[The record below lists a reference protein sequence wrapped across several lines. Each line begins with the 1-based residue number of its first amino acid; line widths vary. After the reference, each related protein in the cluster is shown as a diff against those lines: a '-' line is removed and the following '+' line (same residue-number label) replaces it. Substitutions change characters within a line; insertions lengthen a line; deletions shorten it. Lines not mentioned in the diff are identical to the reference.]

1 MALYT
6 DDSIDRVRQAADI
19 VEIVSAKSELKRS
32 GRQYMGICP
41 FHDERSPS
49 LSVDPENK
57 VFHCFGCGEGG
68 DLFRFVE
75 LAEGVDFRGAV
86 EFLSDRYAVPLELT
100 DEDPRSAE
108 KRKRR
113 ERLLELLERTA
124 AFYVRN
130 FWESDEAADS
140 RAYMAGRGLDEAML
154 REFRVGYAPSA
165 WDRVL
170 VASREAG
177 YSEAELID
185 SGLVARNEKGN
196 IYDRFRRRITFPLCD
211 PRGRVLGFGA
221 RAVGADQKP
230 KYLNSSDNAVFH
242 KGRNVYA
249 ADLARSAAAKAGEVI
264 LCEGYT
270 DVIAMHQADLRNT
283 VGLMGTALTD
293 DQVGALAR
301 LAPTVILALDADSA
315 GQEAMVRAAGV
326 AAGKGLELRVLSLPA
341 GSDPADLIE
350 ANGPDRIRQLA
361 SESVPFVRFR
371 VDLELARGDL
381 STAEGKDR
389 VVAALAPVLAPLGP
403 GAQRDELYELVAE
416 RLGVTAAK
424 LGEWLRRPAVAVPQE
439 PRSTPS
445 ETSPAFRPA
454 PPTGPSVIDPA
465 SRIERAFLVQ
475 CIALPSE
482 GRDALAQ
489 MDLDADLTNPSFRR
503 IAALL
508 ASSTPGEELAAPA
521 GDEELGPVLAELQVR
536 ATQANASAAALGA
549 ERLRLELARTE
560 REIGAAKSS
569 GGDLVGLVER
579 REALRA
585 QIERQVEATLD
596 QSRSVD

>member
-49 LSVDPENK
+49 FSVDPENK

-75 LAEGVDFRGAV
+75 LTEGVDFRGAV
-86 EFLSDRYAVPLELT
+86 EFLSDRYSVPLELT

-130 FWESDEAADS
+130 FWEGEEAAES
-140 RAYMAGRGLDEAML
+140 RAYMAERGLDEAML

-170 VASREAG
+170 VAAREAG
-177 YSEAELID
+177 YSEAELLEA
-185 SGLVARNEKGN
+185 GLVARNEKGN
-196 IYDRFRRRITFPLCD
+196 VYDRFRRRITFPLCD

-270 DVIAMHQADLRNT
+270 DVIAMHQAGLRNC

-293 DQVGALAR
+293 EQVAALAR

-326 AAGKGLELRVLSLPA
+326 AAGKGLELRVLALP
-341 GSDPADLIE
+341 GGGDPADLIE
-350 ANGPDRIRQLA
+350 AKGPDFVRELA
-361 SESVPFVRFR
+361 GASVPFVRFR
-371 VDLELARGDL
+371 VDLELERGDL

-389 VVAALAPVLAPLGP
+389 TVAALAPVMKPLRP
-403 GAQRDELYELVAE
+403 GAQRDELYELAAE

-424 LGEWLRRPAVAVPQE
+424 LSEWLKSPALPAVDERRP
-439 PRSTPS
+439 TPS
-445 ETSPAFRPA
+445 GEPEAPATA
-454 PPTGPSVIDPA
+454 PPRGPSVVDPA

-475 CIALPSE
+475 CIALPEE
-482 GRDALAQ
+482 GREALAA
-489 MDLDADLTNPSFRR
+489 MDIEADLTNPSFRR
-503 IAALL
+503 IATLL
-508 ASSTPGEELAAPA
+508 AAGQAGEEPAVPA
-521 GDEELGPVLAELQVR
+521 GDEDLGPVLAELQVR
-536 ATQANASAAALGA
+536 AAQANASVAALGA

-560 REIGAAKSS
+560 REIAAAKGS

-596 QSRSVD
+596 QSRAAD

>member
-49 LSVDPENK
+49 FSVDPENK

-75 LAEGVDFRGAV
+75 LTEGVDFRGAV
-86 EFLSDRYAVPLELT
+86 EFLSDRYSVPLELT

-130 FWESDEAADS
+130 FWEGEEAAES
-140 RAYMAGRGLDEAML
+140 RAYMAERGLDEAML

-177 YSEAELID
+177 YSEAELLEA
-185 SGLVARNEKGN
+185 GLVARNEKGN
-196 IYDRFRRRITFPLCD
+196 VYDRFRRRITFPLCD

-270 DVIAMHQADLRNT
+270 DVIAMHQAGLRNC

-293 DQVGALAR
+293 EQVAALAR

-326 AAGKGLELRVLSLPA
+326 AAGKGLELRVLALPG

-350 ANGPDRIRQLA
+350 AKGPDFVRELA
-361 SESVPFVRFR
+361 GASVPFVRFR
-371 VDLELARGDL
+371 VDLELERGDL

-389 VVAALAPVLAPLGP
+389 TVAALAPVMKPLRP
-403 GAQRDELYELVAE
+403 GAQRDELYELAAE

-424 LGEWLRRPAVAVPQE
+424 LSEWLKSPALPAVEERRP
-439 PRSTPS
+439 TPS
-445 ETSPAFRPA
+445 GEPETPVTA
-454 PPTGPSVIDPA
+454 PPRGPSVVDPA

-475 CIALPSE
+475 CIALPAE
-482 GRDALAQ
+482 GREALAA
-489 MDLDADLTNPSFRR
+489 MDIEADLTNPAFRR
-503 IAALL
+503 IASLL
-508 ASSTPGEELAAPA
+508 AAGQGGEEPAVPA
-521 GDEELGPVLAELQVR
+521 GDEDLGPVLAELQVR
-536 ATQANASAAALGA
+536 AAQANASVAALGA

-560 REIGAAKSS
+560 REIAAAKGS

-596 QSRSVD
+596 QSRAAD

>member
-1 MALYT
+1 VALYT

-19 VEIVSAKSELKRS
+19 VEIVSAKSELRRS

-75 LAEGVDFRGAV
+75 LTEGVDFRGAV
-86 EFLSDRYAVPLELT
+86 EFLSDRYSVPLELT

-108 KRKRR
+108 KRKRH

-130 FWESDEAADS
+130 FWEGEEAAGP
-140 RAYMAGRGLDEAML
+140 RAYMAERGLDEAML

-177 YSEAELID
+177 YSEAELLD
-185 SGLVARNEKGN
+185 AGLAARNDKGN
-196 IYDRFRRRITFPLCD
+196 VYDRFRRRITFPLCD

-270 DVIAMHQADLRNT
+270 DVIAMHQAGLRNC

-293 DQVGALAR
+293 DQVAALAR

-315 GQEAMVRAAGV
+315 GQEAMVRASGV
-326 AAGKGLELRVLSLPA
+326 AEGKGLELRVLALPG
-341 GSDPADLIE
+341 GSDPAALIE
-350 ANGPDRIRQLA
+350 EKGSDLVRELA
-361 SESVPFVRFR
+361 SSSVPFVRFR
-371 VDLELARGDL
+371 VELELDRADL

-389 VVAALAPVLAPLGP
+389 TVAALAPVMKQLRP
-403 GAQRDELYELVAE
+403 GAQRDELYELAAE

-424 LGEWLRRPAVAVPQE
+424 LSEWLRSPPVPAEELRPPIPGAPEV
-439 PRSTPS
+439 
-445 ETSPAFRPA
+445 PA
-454 PPTGPSVIDPA
+454 PAPARGTPVVDPA

-475 CIALPSE
+475 CIALPDE
-482 GRDALAQ
+482 GREVLTA
-489 MDLDADLTNPSFRR
+489 MDIGATLTNPAFRR
-503 IAALL
+503 IAGLL
-508 ASSTPGEELAAPA
+508 AAGQAGEEPAVPA

-536 ATQANASAAALGA
+536 AAQANESVAALGA

-560 REIGAAKSS
+560 REIAAAKGS

-585 QIERQVEATLD
+585 QIERQVDATLD
-596 QSRSVD
+596 QSRTVD

>member
-1 MALYT
+1 VALYT
-6 DDSIDRVRQAADI
+6 DDSIDRVRQAADL

-75 LAEGVDFRGAV
+75 LTEGVDFRGAV

-130 FWESDEAADS
+130 FWESEEAAES
-140 RAYMAGRGLDEAML
+140 RQYMAARGLDEAML

-177 YSEAELID
+177 YSEAELVD
-185 SGLVARNEKGN
+185 AGLVARNEKGN
-196 IYDRFRRRITFPLCD
+196 VYDRFRRRITFPLCD

-270 DVIAMHQADLRNT
+270 DVIAMHQAGLRNC

-293 DQVGALAR
+293 DQVAALAR

-326 AAGKGLELRVLSLPA
+326 AAGKGLELRVLALPA

-350 ANGPDRIRQLA
+350 AEGPDHVRELA
-361 SESVPFVRFR
+361 SASVPFVRFR

-389 VVAALAPVLAPLGP
+389 TVAALAPVLAPLGP
-403 GAQRDELYELVAE
+403 GAQRDELYEMVAE

-424 LGEWLRRPAVAVPQE
+424 LGEWLK
-439 PRSTPS
+439 
-445 ETSPAFRPA
+445 SPAIPATPEPLPVAPESTAAARAA

-489 MDLDADLTNPSFRR
+489 MDLEADLTNPSFRR

-508 ASSTPGEELAAPA
+508 ASASPGEELAAPA

-536 ATQANASAAALGA
+536 AAQANASAAALGA

-596 QSRSVD
+596 QSRSAD

>member
-75 LAEGVDFRGAV
+75 LTEGVDFRGAV

-185 SGLVARNEKGN
+185 AGLVARNEKGN
-196 IYDRFRRRITFPLCD
+196 VYDRFRRRITFPLCD

-249 ADLARSAAAKAGEVI
+249 ADIARSAAAKAGEVI

-315 GQEAMVRAAGV
+315 GQQAMVRAAGV

-350 ANGPDRIRQLA
+350 ADGPDRIRELA

-424 LGEWLRRPAVAVPQE
+424 LGEWLRRPAVAVAQE
-439 PRSTPS
+439 PLPAPS
-445 ETSPAFRPA
+445 EPSPALRSARP
-454 PPTGPSVIDPA
+454 PGPSVIDPA

-475 CIALPSE
+475 CIALPAD

-508 ASSTPGEELAAPA
+508 ASASPGEELAAPA

-536 ATQANASAAALGA
+536 AAQANASAAALGA

-596 QSRSVD
+596 QSRSAD

>member
-6 DDSIDRVRQAADI
+6 DDSIERVRQVADL

-49 LSVDPENK
+49 LSVDPESK

-75 LAEGVDFRGAV
+75 LTEGVDFRGAV
-86 EFLSDRYAVPLELT
+86 EYLADRYAVPLELT
-100 DEDPRSAE
+100 DEDPRAAE

-124 AFYVRN
+124 AYYVRN
-130 FWESDEAADS
+130 YWESEEAADS
-140 RAYMAGRGLDEAML
+140 RRYMADRGLDEQML

-177 YSEAELID
+177 YSEAELVD
-185 SGLVARNEKGN
+185 AGLVARNDKGN

-270 DVIAMHQADLRNT
+270 DVIAMHQAGLRNT

-293 DQVGALAR
+293 DQVAELAR
-301 LAPTVILALDADSA
+301 LAPVVILALDADSA
-315 GQEAMVRAAGV
+315 GQEAMVRAARV
-326 AAGKGLELRVLSLPA
+326 AAGKNIELRVLALP
-341 GSDPADLIE
+341 GGTDPADLV
-350 ANGPDRIRQLA
+350 ARSGPDAVRELA
-361 SESVPFVRFR
+361 AGSVPFVRFR
-371 VDLELARGDL
+371 VELELERGDCR
-381 STAEGKDR
+381 SAEGKDR
-389 VVAALAPVLAPLGP
+389 VVAALAPVMAPLGP
-403 GAQRDELYELVAE
+403 GAQRDELLEMAAE
-416 RLGVTAAK
+416 RLGVTSTK
-424 LGEWLRRPAVAVPQE
+424 LAEWLRRPAAAA
-439 PRSTPS
+439 
-445 ETSPAFRPA
+445 SPAPVEPSGEPA
-454 PPTGPSVIDPA
+454 PPPSAPPRGTSVLDPA

-475 CIALPSE
+475 CLALPPE
-482 GRDALAQ
+482 GREAIAE
-489 MDLDADLTNPSFRR
+489 MDIEADITNPSFRR
-503 IAALL
+503 VAALIAA
-508 ASSTPGEELAAPA
+508 APPGAELAVPA
-521 GDEELGPVLAELQVR
+521 GDEDLGPVVAELQVR
-536 ATQANASAAALGA
+536 ASQANASPAALGA

-560 REIGAAKSS
+560 REIGAAKGS

-596 QSRSVD
+596 QSRAAD

>member
-6 DDSIDRVRQAADI
+6 DDSIDRVRQAADL

-75 LAEGVDFRGAV
+75 LTEGVDFRGAV

-130 FWESDEAADS
+130 FWESEEAAES
-140 RAYMAGRGLDEAML
+140 RRYMAARGLDEAML

-177 YSEAELID
+177 YSEAELVD
-185 SGLVARNEKGN
+185 AGLVARNEKGN
-196 IYDRFRRRITFPLCD
+196 VYDRFRRRITFPLCD

-270 DVIAMHQADLRNT
+270 DVIAMHQAGLRNC

-293 DQVGALAR
+293 DQVAALAR

-315 GQEAMVRAAGV
+315 GQETVSACAG
-326 AAGKGLELRVLSLPA
+326 
-341 GSDPADLIE
+341 
-350 ANGPDRIRQLA
+350 LA
-361 SESVPFVRFR
+361 CS
-371 VDLELARGDL
+371 G
-381 STAEGKDR
+381 
-389 VVAALAPVLAPLGP
+389 
-403 GAQRDELYELVAE
+403 
-416 RLGVTAAK
+416 
-424 LGEWLRRPAVAVPQE
+424 
-439 PRSTPS
+439 
-445 ETSPAFRPA
+445 
-454 PPTGPSVIDPA
+454 
-465 SRIERAFLVQ
+465 
-475 CIALPSE
+475 
-482 GRDALAQ
+482 
-489 MDLDADLTNPSFRR
+489 
-503 IAALL
+503 
-508 ASSTPGEELAAPA
+508 SSTPTKTNSSRCGVGCWRAAC
-521 GDEELGPVLAELQVR
+521 
-536 ATQANASAAALGA
+536 
-549 ERLRLELARTE
+549 
-560 REIGAAKSS
+560 
-569 GGDLVGLVER
+569 
-579 REALRA
+579 
-585 QIERQVEATLD
+585 
-596 QSRSVD
+596 SRSLNC